1 MSTES
6 LFTETSV
13 AKLRHSTDRI
23 SVCIGKLTA
32 DQIWARGHENEN
44 AVGNLVLHL
53 CGNVRQWIVSG
64 LGGKP
69 DIRVR
74 DREFLTTGDITPDEL
89 TARLVDTVAESTA
102 VISGLTPDQLTRVYE
117 IQTRKV
123 SGVEAVMQ
131 VVAHFSEHTGQ
142 IIFVTKS
149 LTGQDLALW
158 GPKPKS
164 AGSSPTPA

>member
-1 MSTES
+1 MSIES
-6 LFTETSV
+6 LFIDNSV

-23 SVCIGKLTA
+23 AVCIGKLSS

-69 DIRVR
+69 DVRVR
-74 DREFLTTGDITPDEL
+74 DREFSATGDVTPAEL
-89 TARLVDTVAESTA
+89 TDRLRETVDEAAA
-102 VISGLTPDQLTRVYE
+102 VISALTVEQLTQMYE

-123 SGVEAVMQ
+123 SGVEALMQ
-131 VVAHFSEHTGQ
+131 VVNHFSEHTGQ

-149 LTGQDLALW
+149 LTGEDLALW
-158 GPKPKS
+158 GPKKS
-164 AGSSPTPA
+164 AGSRPVSA